1 MHVIVW
7 VLKTWSGIVLY
18 SAGVG
23 RTGTF
28 IAIDTLLRH
37 ISKSSQQQE
46 QQQAQEEPTVDVY
59 GTVYR
64 MRMNRV
70 IMVQTEVSFID

>member
-46 QQQAQEEPTVDVY
+46 QQAQEEPTVDVY